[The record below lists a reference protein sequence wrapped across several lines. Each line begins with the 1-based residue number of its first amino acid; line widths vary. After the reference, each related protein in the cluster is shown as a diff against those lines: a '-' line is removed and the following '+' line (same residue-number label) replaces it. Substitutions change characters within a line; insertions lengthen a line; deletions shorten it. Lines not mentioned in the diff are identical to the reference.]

1 VRSCRAGA
9 SSVSGGKS
17 TAARWF
23 APTLAREEANMSR
36 MLRKFAADDSG
47 METVEWGVLAA
58 LIVAAVIGALTSLGA
73 NVKRQFDIMVN
84 ATQ

>member
-1 VRSCRAGA
+1 
-9 SSVSGGKS
+9 
-17 TAARWF
+17 
-23 APTLAREEANMSR
+23 
-36 MLRKFAADDSG
+36 MLRRLAADESG

-58 LIVAAVIGALTSLGA
+58 LLVAGVITALTSLGA